1 MTFLPI
7 DRVMPLALRANKL
20 RGVHLAIV
28 VDNKDGDGN
37 PGYRV
42 KVKLPWMNEEE
53 TTYWARIALP
63 DGRRRSRH
71 VLPARGR

>member
-1 MTFLPI
+1 MTLTSPI
-7 DRVMPLALRANKL
+7 DRVMLAAQRAAKL

-42 KVKLPWMNEEE
+42 KVKFP
-53 TTYWARIALP
+53 
-63 DGRRRSRH
+63 G
-71 VLPARGR
+71 